1 MQTTWHLCWSCLAWK
16 QTMFFFFFWELQ
28 RAEHQCWVLSRM
40 DGSAMAVVCPVEG
53 MASHHGL
60 AKALG
65 YKLSLSWFP
74 CSPRPRRLGGQ
85 WHGLCCKEDNW
96 YWWRKICIHFCLAFL
111 SYFGKCLALRWMK
124 ESNIYSSWDTIL
136 FPSPLH
142 RHMFFF
148 FSMKLPTTL
157 HAKIWRLEW
166 VTAFCHSHCW
176 RHRFE
181 GTVETQVDGEV
192 YTVTSHPLSYW
203 NSLDEFYTKNIQW
216 GNDIEHIS

>member
-65 YKLSLSWFP
+65 YKLSLSWLP
-74 CSPRPRRLGGQ
+74 CSSRPRRLGGQ

-148 FSMKLPTTL
+148 PWNSRPPCMLK
-157 HAKIWRLEW
+157 
-166 VTAFCHSHCW
+166 S
-176 RHRFE
+176 E
-181 GTVETQVDGEV
+181 GLNELQHFAILTVEGIGPQTQVDGEV
-192 YTVTSHPLSYW
+192 
-203 NSLDEFYTKNIQW
+203 
-216 GNDIEHIS
+216 